1 MRSANPTCISHGSVT
16 GSRSEIREH
25 AMIEKRDLYI
35 DGRWSAPL
43 VRCDM
48 PVIDPTTELPFAVV
62 TCAGA
67 DDVDA
72 AVRAARRVFPV
83 WSQTPPALRRD
94 LVVRILE
101 EFDKRQID
109 LATMISREM
118 GAPIDLAMTRQF
130 RGGRKHIEQFI
141 AAFDDVEFERKL
153 APDTPQDLI
162 LKQPIGVVGLITPWN
177 WTLNQIALKCIAA
190 LLAGCTMVLK
200 PSEITP
206 QTAMIWTE
214 ILHDAGV
221 PAGVFNLVNG
231 DATTGAALVEHPDV
245 DLISF
250 TGSTRAGIEITK
262 SAAETVKRVVLE
274 MGGKGANL
282 IFADADENAV
292 RDGVE
297 DCFANSG
304 QSCNAPTRMF
314 VARSRYR
321 EAIEQARA
329 VAVATKVGAS
339 HASGDHIGPVASKE
353 QFDKVQSLIQSGIDQ
368 GARLI
373 AGGLGRPDGLSTG
386 YYVRPTVFADV
397 TPDMDIARREI
408 FGPVLCMV
416 PFDTEDEAIAMAND
430 TRFGLTN
437 YIQTADTDRQIRVA
451 RQLRSGM
458 VEINGVARG
467 PAAPF
472 GGMRQSGNGR
482 EGGVWGIEEFLEVR
496 SISGWTVV

>member
-1 MRSANPTCISHGSVT
+1 
-16 GSRSEIREH
+16 
-25 AMIEKRDLYI
+25 MIEKREFYI

-48 PVIDPTTELPFAVV
+48 PVIDPATEEPFAVV
-62 TCAGA
+62 SCGGMA
-67 DDVDA
+67 DIDD
-72 AVRAARRVFPV
+72 AVRSARAAFPV
-83 WSQTPPALRRD
+83 WSETPPSLRHD
-94 LVVRILE
+94 VVKRILIE
-101 EFDKRQID
+101 YDKRHED
-109 LATMISREM
+109 LARTISHEM
-118 GAPIDLAMTRQF
+118 GAPIDLAMTRQVG
-130 RGGRKHIEQFI
+130 GGRRHISQFI
-141 AAFDDVEFERKL
+141 DAFDDMTFEYQM
-153 APDTPQDLI
+153 AADTPQDLI

-190 LLAGCTMVLK
+190 VLAGCTMVMK

-214 ILHDAGV
+214 ILHAAGV

-231 DATTGAALVEHPDV
+231 DATTGAALVAHDDV

-250 TGSTRAGIEITK
+250 TGSTRAGIDISK
-262 SAAETVKRVVLE
+262 SAADGVKRVVLE

-282 IFADADENAV
+282 IFADADEQAV
-292 RDGVE
+292 QDGVA

-304 QSCNAPTRMF
+304 QSCNAPTRMLVDRVRYEDAIRDAAE
-314 VARSRYR
+314 VAN
-321 EAIEQARA
+321 
-329 VAVATKVGAS
+329 ATPVGAPD
-339 HASGDHIGPVASKE
+339 ASGDHIGPVASKE
-353 QFDKVQSLIQSGIDQ
+353 QFDKIQTLIKSGIDA

-373 AGGLGRPDGLSTG
+373 AGGLGRPDGRTTG

-397 TPDMDIARREI
+397 TPDMEIAQTEV
-408 FGPVLCMV
+408 FGPVLCMM
-416 PFDTEDEAIAMAND
+416 PFDGEYEAISIANG

-437 YIQTADTDRQIRVA
+437 YVQTRDRDRQIRVA
-451 RQLRSGM
+451 RQLQSGM

-482 EGGVWGIEEFLEVR
+482 EGGLWGIEEFLEVR

>member
-1 MRSANPTCISHGSVT
+1 
-16 GSRSEIREH
+16 
-25 AMIEKRDLYI
+25 MIEKRDLYI
-35 DGRWSAPL
+35 DGRWVAPL

-48 PVIDPTTELPFAVV
+48 PVVDPTTETQFATV
-62 TCAGA
+62 TCGHA
-67 DDVDA
+67 DDIDA
-72 AVRAARRVFPV
+72 AVRAARCVLPT
-83 WSQTPPALRRD
+83 WAQTPAVLRKDMVR
-94 LVVRILE
+94 RILQ
-101 EFDKRQID
+101 EFDKRQVD
-109 LATMISREM
+109 LATAISREM

-141 AAFDDVEFERKL
+141 AAFDHVEFERQL

-206 QTAMIWTE
+206 LTAMIWTE
-214 ILHDAGV
+214 ILHDAGI

-231 DATTGAALVEHPDV
+231 DASTGAALVAHPDV

-250 TGSTRAGIEITK
+250 TGSTDAGINISK

-282 IFADADENAV
+282 IFDDAADDAV
-292 RDGVE
+292 RDGVD

-304 QSCNAPTRMF
+304 QSCNAPTRML
-314 VARSRYR
+314 VARSRYD
-321 EAIEQARA
+321 EALEQAQEA
-329 VAVATKVGAS
+329 ALATKVGSS
-339 HASGDHIGPVASKE
+339 HMSGDHIGPVASQE
-353 QFDKVQSLIQSGIDQ
+353 QFDKVQSLIQSGLNQ

-373 AGGLGRPDGLSTG
+373 AGGLGRPEGLETG
-386 YYVRPTVFADV
+386 FYVRPTVFADV
-397 TPDMDIARREI
+397 TPSMDIARREI
-408 FGPVLCMV
+408 FGPVLCIV

-430 TRFGLTN
+430 TRYGLTN
-437 YIQTADTDRQIRVA
+437 YIQTADADRQIRVA

>member
-1 MRSANPTCISHGSVT
+1 
-16 GSRSEIREH
+16 
-25 AMIEKRDLYI
+25 MIEKRDLYI
-35 DGRWSAPL
+35 DGRWVAPL

-48 PVIDPTTELPFAVV
+48 PVIDPTTEMPFATV
-62 TCAGA
+62 TCGQAG
-67 DDVDA
+67 DVDA
-72 AVRAARRVFPV
+72 AVAAARRVFPI
-83 WSQTPPALRRD
+83 WSETPAALRRD
-94 LVVRILE
+94 LVIRILK
-101 EFDKRQID
+101 EFDKRQVD

-141 AAFDDVEFERKL
+141 AAFDDVEFERQL

-190 LLAGCTMVLK
+190 VLAGCTMVLK

-214 ILHDAGV
+214 VLHDAGV

-231 DATTGAALVEHPDV
+231 DASTGAALVAHPDV

-250 TGSTRAGIEITK
+250 TGSTQAGIEITK
-262 SAAETVKRVVLE
+262 SAADTVKRVVLE

-282 IFADADENAV
+282 IFADADQTAV
-292 RDGVE
+292 QDGAN

-314 VARSRYR
+314 VSRPRYDA
-321 EAIEQARA
+321 AIEQAA
-329 VAVATKVGAS
+329 EVAKKTKVGPA
-339 HASGDHIGPVASKE
+339 HVAGDHIGPVASKE

-368 GARLI
+368 GARLV
-373 AGGLGRPDGLSTG
+373 AGGLGRPDGLDVG
-386 YYVRPTVFADV
+386 FYVRPTVFADV
-397 TPDMDIARREI
+397 TPDMEIARREI
-408 FGPVLCMV
+408 FGPVLCIA
-416 PFDTEDEAIAMAND
+416 PFDTEGEAIEMAND

-437 YIQTADTDRQIRVA
+437 YVQTADTDRQIRVA
-451 RQLRSGM
+451 RLLRSGM
-458 VEINGVARG
+458 VEINGVSRG